1 MATVTPGS
9 PIDLNLTLASGFEF
23 SLEAQFEVAV
33 KVAGIQDFASID
45 DVCIQSQRR
54 SMKMN
59 CDARGGTASFKSMVL
74 PLVPGTVTDAI
85 FFYFNYFIIR
95 CPGGSIEATLI
106 RNEQERIISSQDVL
120 WANINVYQDS
130 GKILRSKKLLVALP
144 GMMQG
149 NSRSSVCVISIVK
162 EETFFPSFPNLA
174 FCANSKADTRK
185 EETHEI
191 LDMSVKLESDGV
203 KRNTYL
209 FSSNE
214 LQDLFGNQI

>member
-74 PLVPGTVTDAI
+74 PLVPGMVTDAI
-85 FFYFNYFIIR
+85 FLIIASLR
-95 CPGGSIEATLI
+95 VFESSRVLTKSI
-106 RNEQERIISSQDVL
+106 
-120 WANINVYQDS
+120 Y
-130 GKILRSKKLLVALP
+130 
-144 GMMQG
+144 
-149 NSRSSVCVISIVK
+149 SREK
-162 EETFFPSFPNLA
+162 F
-174 FCANSKADTRK
+174 
-185 EETHEI
+185 
-191 LDMSVKLESDGV
+191 
-203 KRNTYL
+203 
-209 FSSNE
+209 
-214 LQDLFGNQI
+214 Q

>member
-74 PLVPGTVTDAI
+74 PLVPGMVTDAI

-130 GKILRSKKLLVALP
+130 VRIQEKYK
-144 GMMQG
+144 
-149 NSRSSVCVISIVK
+149 
-162 EETFFPSFPNLA
+162 
-174 FCANSKADTRK
+174 
-185 EETHEI
+185 
-191 LDMSVKLESDGV
+191 
-203 KRNTYL
+203 
-209 FSSNE
+209 
-214 LQDLFGNQI
+214 

>member
-1 MATVTPGS
+1 
-9 PIDLNLTLASGFEF
+9 
-23 SLEAQFEVAV
+23 
-33 KVAGIQDFASID
+33 
-45 DVCIQSQRR
+45 
-54 SMKMN
+54 
-59 CDARGGTASFKSMVL
+59 
-74 PLVPGTVTDAI
+74 
-85 FFYFNYFIIR
+85 
-95 CPGGSIEATLI
+95 
-106 RNEQERIISSQDVL
+106 
-120 WANINVYQDS
+120 
-130 GKILRSKKLLVALP
+130 
-144 GMMQG
+144 MQG
-149 NSRSSVCVISIVK
+149 NSGSSVCVISIVK